1 MTEKMA
7 PIHPGEFLLEDFI
20 KPLGLNAHR
29 LAQDLRVPANRITA
43 IIKGTRAISPDT
55 AARLGRYFGT
65 GAEYWLKLQV
75 MYELEALEDEAL
87 ARIEAEVPVLRRA

>member
-43 IIKGTRAISPDT
+43 IIKGTRAISADT

-75 MYELEALEDEAL
+75 MYELEVLEDEAL
-87 ARIEAEVPVLRRA
+87 ARIEAEVPILQRA

>member
-1 MTEKMA
+1 MAEKMA

-20 KPLGLNAHR
+20 KPLGLNASR
-29 LAQDLRVPANRITA
+29 LAQDLRVPANRISA
-43 IIKGTRAISPDT
+43 IIKGARAISPDT

-75 MYELEALEDEAL
+75 MYELDALEDEAL
-87 ARIEAEVPVLRRA
+87 ARIEAEVPVLKRA